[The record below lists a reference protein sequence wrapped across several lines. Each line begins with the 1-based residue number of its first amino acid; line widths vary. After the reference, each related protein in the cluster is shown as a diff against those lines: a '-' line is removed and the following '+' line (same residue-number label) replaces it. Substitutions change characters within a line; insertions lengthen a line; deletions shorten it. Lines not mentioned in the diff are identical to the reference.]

1 MSKPD
6 LWHDV
11 SPVNTQ
17 VIQFTL
23 ALYIRRYIQATKT
36 KALIRPNGRA
46 GWCIWQKMGFTQYN
60 YRANSSSQSTT

>member
-36 KALIRPNGRA
+36 KALIRPHGRA
-46 GWCIWQKMGFTQYN
+46 G
-60 YRANSSSQSTT
+60 